1 MRAIAVLLLCFAA
14 LWLTACGERGTRY
27 RDGRV
32 EIVFWHSMG
41 GVNGDALERM
51 ADGFNTSQQEF
62 HVRPVFQGGF
72 ADSLKKLV
80 SSFGTGSMPVL
91 IQLDDIQV
99 RFMVDSEATTPMQ
112 DFVDLERSAAT
123 PPRIPVDLMDFEPRA
138 LSYYSL
144 DGELRAM
151 PFNLSGPILYYDK
164 NAFRDAGLDPERPP
178 TTLEE
183 VRAYSEQLLRRND
196 AGDITRNGISLNI
209 SAWYFEQMLAKQG
222 AQYANNGNGRDAL
235 ATEVLFDGPE
245 GEAILAWWDD
255 MVESGLASNV
265 GQQGLQAL
273 LSVLSGKSSMAIE
286 STAAMRSILQALGP
300 AAANVGAGPL
310 PAPYSPDGGIV
321 LGGAAAWIMSDRP
334 EVEQR
339 GAWEFLKYATQPSVQ
354 AQWHVDTGYFPVRIS
369 AWDMEPAATLHR
381 DVPQFTAA
389 REQFLRSPVNRSTQ
403 GAVIGPFTQVRES
416 VVEAF
421 EQVLVGGKS
430 PREALQDAADEANR
444 AIERYNRSV
453 AD

>member
-1 MRAIAVLLLCFAA
+1 MRFIAAALLCLAA
-14 LWLTACGERGTRY
+14 LALAACGESGPRH

-51 ADGFNTSQQEF
+51 ADGFNSSQEEF

-80 SSFGTGSMPVL
+80 SSFGTASMPVL
-91 IQLDDIQV
+91 IQLDDIQL
-99 RFMVDSEATTPMQ
+99 RFMVDSEATTPVQ
-112 DFVDLERSAAT
+112 DFVDREGDVGRTELT
-123 PPRIPVDLMDFEPRA
+123 DFESRA
-138 LSYYSL
+138 IAYYSL
-144 DGELRAM
+144 DRKLQAM

-183 VRAYSEQLLRRND
+183 VREYSERLLRRDD
-196 AGDITRNGISLNI
+196 AGEITRNGIALNI

-235 ATEVLFDGPE
+235 ATEVRFDGPE
-245 GEAILAWWDD
+245 GEAILTWWDD
-255 MVESGLASNV
+255 MVEDGLATNV

-273 LSVLSGKSSMAIE
+273 LSVLSGKSAMAIE

-300 AAANVGAGPL
+300 AAANVGAGSL
-310 PAPYSPDGGIV
+310 PAPYSPEGGIV

-339 GAWEFLKYATQPSVQ
+339 GAWEFLKYATQPEIQ
-354 AQWHVDTGYFPVRIS
+354 AQWHADTGYFPVRIS

-381 DVPQFTAA
+381 EVPQFTTA
-389 REQFLRSPVNRSTQ
+389 REQFLRSPVNRATE

-416 VVEAF
+416 IVEAF

-430 PREALQDAADEANR
+430 PRDAIDEAADDANR
-444 AIERYNRSV
+444 AIERYNRSI